1 MNIGKRIRQLRL
13 SKLMTQADLAGDQ
26 ITRNMLCNIERGTA
40 LPSLPTAMYLAG
52 RLGVPVGLLLAEEGG
67 EFPYRKMIEMPN
79 IRRAFAA
86 GDFTGCLSL
95 LHSSFP
101 AERDDELSLLCA
113 EAEFGAARNAFEEG
127 RFRRAAAAFDR
138 GVTAAGQTVYDTDS
152 LRARTA
158 VYFRYLSGVSPLL
171 LVSNGSVAL
180 YRSAG
185 ADEVAGARA
194 FGDEFC
200 EYFMAL
206 DALENGRDGEVAAYL
221 TRQEKSL
228 YAARIRALILMK
240 KEEYQEA
247 EEALEAL
254 LARPEL
260 SVGALLYE
268 IFGDLDLC
276 CRKNDDYKRAYEFA
290 GSRMGL
296 LERLLE
302 ES

>member
-158 VYFRYLSGVSPLL
+158 VYFRYLSGVSPTLSSDIL
-171 LVSNGSVAL
+171 PEN
-180 YRSAG
+180 
-185 ADEVAGARA
+185 EVAGARA

-221 TRQEKSL
+221 TRQGKSL

>member
-1 MNIGKRIRQLRL
+1 MNIGKRIRRLRL

-138 GVTAAGQTVYDTDS
+138 GVTAAEQTVYDTAS

-158 VYFRYLSGVSPLL
+158 VYFHYLSGVSPTLSSDIL
-171 LVSNGSVAL
+171 PES
-180 YRSAG
+180 
-185 ADEVAGARA
+185 EVADARA

-200 EYFMAL
+200 EYYMAL

>member
-1 MNIGKRIRQLRL
+1 MNIGKRIRRLRL

-67 EFPYRKMIEMPN
+67 EFTYRHMIEMPN
-79 IRRAFAA
+79 LRRAFAA
-86 GDFTGCLSL
+86 GDFPGCLSL
-95 LHSSFP
+95 FHSSFP

-138 GVTAAGQTVYDTDS
+138 GVTAAEQTVYDTAS

-158 VYFRYLSGVSPLL
+158 VYFHYLSGVSPTLSSDIL
-171 LVSNGSVAL
+171 PES
-180 YRSAG
+180 
-185 ADEVAGARA
+185 EVADARA

-200 EYFMAL
+200 EYYMAL

-240 KEEYQEA
+240 KEEYGQA
-247 EEALEAL
+247 QEALEAL
-254 LARPEL
+254 FGNPKL

-290 GSRMGL
+290 GSRMAL

>member
-40 LPSLPTAMYLAG
+40 LPSLPTAVYLAR
-52 RLGVPVGLLLAEEGG
+52 RLGVPVGLLLAEDGE
-67 EFPYRKMIEMPN
+67 EFPYRKMIELPN

-86 GDFTGCLSL
+86 KDFSGCLAL
-95 LHSSFP
+95 LQSAFP
-101 AERDDELSLLCA
+101 EEQDDELSLIRA
-113 EAEFGAARNAFEEG
+113 EAEFGSACAAFEDG

-138 GVTAAGQTVYDTDS
+138 AVIAAEQTVYDTAS
-152 LRARTA
+152 LYARAA
-158 VYFRYLSGVSPLL
+158 VYFRYLSSVSPTLSSDVL
-171 LVSNGSVAL
+171 P
-180 YRSAG
+180 
-185 ADEVAGARA
+185 EETVAGARA
-194 FGDEFC
+194 LGDEFC

-221 TRQEKSL
+221 ERQAKSL

-240 KEEYQEA
+240 KEEYREA
-247 EEALEAL
+247 QGALETL
-254 LARPEL
+254 LDRPEL

-268 IFGDLDLC
+268 VFGDLDLC

-290 GSRMGL
+290 GSRMAL

>member
-1 MNIGKRIRQLRL
+1 MNIGKQIRQLRL

-158 VYFRYLSGVSPLL
+158 VYFRYLSGVSPTLSSDIL
-171 LVSNGSVAL
+171 PEN
-180 YRSAG
+180 
-185 ADEVAGARA
+185 EVAGARA

>member
-113 EAEFGAARNAFEEG
+113 EAEFGAARNAFDEG

-158 VYFRYLSGVSPLL
+158 VYFRYLSGVSPTLSSDIL
-171 LVSNGSVAL
+171 PEN
-180 YRSAG
+180 
-185 ADEVAGARA
+185 EVAGARA

-290 GSRMGL
+290 DSRMGL

>member
-158 VYFRYLSGVSPLL
+158 VYFRYLSGVSPTLSSDIL
-171 LVSNGSVAL
+171 PEN
-180 YRSAG
+180 
-185 ADEVAGARA
+185 EVAGARA

-254 LARPEL
+254 LAHPEL

>member
-158 VYFRYLSGVSPLL
+158 VYFRYLSGVSPTLSSDIL
-171 LVSNGSVAL
+171 PEN
-180 YRSAG
+180 
-185 ADEVAGARA
+185 EVASARA

>member
-40 LPSLPTAMYLAG
+40 LPSLATAMYLAG

-158 VYFRYLSGVSPLL
+158 VYFRYLSGVSPTLSSDIL
-171 LVSNGSVAL
+171 PEN
-180 YRSAG
+180 
-185 ADEVAGARA
+185 EVAGARA

>member
-158 VYFRYLSGVSPLL
+158 VYFRYLSGVSPTLSSDIL
-171 LVSNGSVAL
+171 PEN
-180 YRSAG
+180 
-185 ADEVAGARA
+185 EVAGARA

-200 EYFMAL
+200 EYYMAL

>member
-1 MNIGKRIRQLRL
+1 MDIGKRIRQLRL

-158 VYFRYLSGVSPLL
+158 VYFRYLSGVSPTLSSDIL
-171 LVSNGSVAL
+171 PEN
-180 YRSAG
+180 
-185 ADEVAGARA
+185 EVAGARA

-240 KEEYQEA
+240 KEEYGQA
-247 EEALEAL
+247 QEALEAL
-254 LARPEL
+254 FGNPKL

>member
-1 MNIGKRIRQLRL
+1 MNIGKRIRRLRL

-138 GVTAAGQTVYDTDS
+138 GVTAAEQTVYDTAS

-158 VYFRYLSGVSPLL
+158 VYFHYLSGVSPTLSSDIL
-171 LVSNGSVAL
+171 PES
-180 YRSAG
+180 
-185 ADEVAGARA
+185 EVADARA

-200 EYFMAL
+200 EYYMAL

-240 KEEYQEA
+240 KEEYGQA
-247 EEALEAL
+247 QEALEAL
-254 LARPEL
+254 FGNPKL

>member
-138 GVTAAGQTVYDTDS
+138 GVTAAGQTVYDTDF

-158 VYFRYLSGVSPLL
+158 VYFRYLSGVSPTLSSDIL
-171 LVSNGSVAL
+171 PEN
-180 YRSAG
+180 
-185 ADEVAGARA
+185 EVAGARA

>member
-158 VYFRYLSGVSPLL
+158 VYFRYLSGVSPTLSSDIL
-171 LVSNGSVAL
+171 PEN
-180 YRSAG
+180 
-185 ADEVAGARA
+185 EVAGARA

-240 KEEYQEA
+240 KDEYQEA

>member
-158 VYFRYLSGVSPLL
+158 VYFRYLSGVSPTLSSDIL
-171 LVSNGSVAL
+171 PEN
-180 YRSAG
+180 
-185 ADEVAGARA
+185 EVAGARA

-228 YAARIRALILMK
+228 YAACIRALILMK

>member
-158 VYFRYLSGVSPLL
+158 VYFRYLSGVSPTLSSDIL
-171 LVSNGSVAL
+171 PEN
-180 YRSAG
+180 
-185 ADEVAGARA
+185 EVAGARA

>member
-158 VYFRYLSGVSPLL
+158 VYFRYLSGVSPTLSSDIL
-171 LVSNGSVAL
+171 PENEVS
-180 YRSAG
+180 
-185 ADEVAGARA
+185 GARA

>member
-40 LPSLPTAMYLAG
+40 LPSLPTAMYLAR

-158 VYFRYLSGVSPLL
+158 VYFRYLSGVSPTLSSDIL
-171 LVSNGSVAL
+171 PEN
-180 YRSAG
+180 
-185 ADEVAGARA
+185 EVAGARA

>member
-158 VYFRYLSGVSPLL
+158 VYFRYLSGVSPTLSSDIL
-171 LVSNGSVAL
+171 PEN
-180 YRSAG
+180 
-185 ADEVAGARA
+185 EVAGARA

-206 DALENGRDGEVAAYL
+206 DALENGRVGEVAAYL

>member
-40 LPSLPTAMYLAG
+40 LPSLPTVMYLAG

-158 VYFRYLSGVSPLL
+158 VYFRYLSGVSPTLSSDIL
-171 LVSNGSVAL
+171 PEN
-180 YRSAG
+180 
-185 ADEVAGARA
+185 EVAGARA

-290 GSRMGL
+290 GSRMAL

>member
-1 MNIGKRIRQLRL
+1 MNIGKRIRRLRL

-26 ITRNMLCNIERGTA
+26 ITRNMLCNIERGSA

-138 GVTAAGQTVYDTDS
+138 GVTAAEQTVYDTAS

-158 VYFRYLSGVSPLL
+158 VYFHYLSGVSPTLSSDIL
-171 LVSNGSVAL
+171 PES
-180 YRSAG
+180 
-185 ADEVAGARA
+185 EVADARA

-200 EYFMAL
+200 EYYMAL

-240 KEEYQEA
+240 KEEYGEA
-247 EEALEAL
+247 QEALEAL
-254 LARPEL
+254 FGNPKL

-290 GSRMGL
+290 GSRMAL

>member
-95 LHSSFP
+95 LNSSFP

-158 VYFRYLSGVSPLL
+158 VYFRYLSGVSPTLSSDIL
-171 LVSNGSVAL
+171 PEN
-180 YRSAG
+180 
-185 ADEVAGARA
+185 EVAGARA

>member
-138 GVTAAGQTVYDTDS
+138 GVTAAEQTVYDTAS

-158 VYFRYLSGVSPLL
+158 VYFHYLSGVSPTLSSDIL
-171 LVSNGSVAL
+171 PES
-180 YRSAG
+180 
-185 ADEVAGARA
+185 EVADARA

-200 EYFMAL
+200 EYYMAL

-240 KEEYQEA
+240 KEEYGQA
-247 EEALEAL
+247 QEALEAL
-254 LARPEL
+254 FGNPKL

-290 GSRMGL
+290 GSRMAL

>member
-1 MNIGKRIRQLRL
+1 
-13 SKLMTQADLAGDQ
+13 
-26 ITRNMLCNIERGTA
+26 
-40 LPSLPTAMYLAG
+40 
-52 RLGVPVGLLLAEEGG
+52 
-67 EFPYRKMIEMPN
+67 MIEMPN

-158 VYFRYLSGVSPLL
+158 VYFRYLSGVSPTLSSDIL
-171 LVSNGSVAL
+171 PEN
-180 YRSAG
+180 
-185 ADEVAGARA
+185 EVAGARA

>member
-113 EAEFGAARNAFEEG
+113 EAEFGAARNAFDEG

-158 VYFRYLSGVSPLL
+158 VYFRYLSGVSPTLSSDIL
-171 LVSNGSVAL
+171 PEN
-180 YRSAG
+180 
-185 ADEVAGARA
+185 EVAGARA

>member
-1 MNIGKRIRQLRL
+1 MKIGKRIRQLRL

-158 VYFRYLSGVSPLL
+158 VYFRYLSGVSPTLSSDIL
-171 LVSNGSVAL
+171 PEN
-180 YRSAG
+180 
-185 ADEVAGARA
+185 EVAGARA

>member
-52 RLGVPVGLLLAEEGG
+52 RLGIPVGLLLAEEGG

-158 VYFRYLSGVSPLL
+158 VYFRYLSGVSPTLSSDIL
-171 LVSNGSVAL
+171 PEN
-180 YRSAG
+180 
-185 ADEVAGARA
+185 EVAGARA

>member
-158 VYFRYLSGVSPLL
+158 VYFRYLSGVSPTLSSDIL
-171 LVSNGSVAL
+171 PEN
-180 YRSAG
+180 
-185 ADEVAGARA
+185 EVAGARA

-240 KEEYQEA
+240 KEEYGQA
-247 EEALEAL
+247 QEALEAL
-254 LARPEL
+254 FGNPKL

>member
-79 IRRAFAA
+79 ILRAFAA

-158 VYFRYLSGVSPLL
+158 VYFRYLSGVSPTLSSDIL
-171 LVSNGSVAL
+171 PEN
-180 YRSAG
+180 
-185 ADEVAGARA
+185 EVAGARA

>member
-1 MNIGKRIRQLRL
+1 MNIGKRIRRLRL

-113 EAEFGAARNAFEEG
+113 EAEFGAARNAFEGG

-138 GVTAAGQTVYDTDS
+138 GVTAAEQTVYDTAS

-158 VYFRYLSGVSPLL
+158 VYFHYLSGVSPTLSSDIL
-171 LVSNGSVAL
+171 PES
-180 YRSAG
+180 
-185 ADEVAGARA
+185 EVADARA

-200 EYFMAL
+200 EYYMAL

-240 KEEYQEA
+240 KEEYGQA
-247 EEALEAL
+247 QEALEAL
-254 LARPEL
+254 FGNPKL

-290 GSRMGL
+290 GSRMAL

>member
-1 MNIGKRIRQLRL
+1 MNIGKRIRRLRL

-138 GVTAAGQTVYDTDS
+138 GVTAAEQTVYDTAS

-158 VYFRYLSGVSPLL
+158 VYFHYLSGVSPTLSSDIL
-171 LVSNGSVAL
+171 PES
-180 YRSAG
+180 
-185 ADEVAGARA
+185 EVADARA

-200 EYFMAL
+200 EYYMAL

-240 KEEYQEA
+240 KEEYGEA
-247 EEALEAL
+247 QEALEAL
-254 LARPEL
+254 FGNPKL

-290 GSRMGL
+290 GSRMAL

>member
-101 AERDDELSLLCA
+101 TERDDELSLLCA

-158 VYFRYLSGVSPLL
+158 VYFRYLSGVSPTLSSDIL
-171 LVSNGSVAL
+171 PEN
-180 YRSAG
+180 
-185 ADEVAGARA
+185 EVAGARA

>member
-152 LRARTA
+152 LRARIA
-158 VYFRYLSGVSPLL
+158 VYFRYLSGVSPTLSSDIL
-171 LVSNGSVAL
+171 PEN
-180 YRSAG
+180 
-185 ADEVAGARA
+185 EVAGARA

>member
-52 RLGVPVGLLLAEEGG
+52 RLGVPVGLLLAEDGG

-101 AERDDELSLLCA
+101 EERDDELSLLCA
-113 EAEFGAARNAFEEG
+113 EAEFGAAKCAFEEG

-138 GVTAAGQTVYDTDS
+138 GVTAAEQTVYDTDS

-158 VYFRYLSGVSPLL
+158 VYFRYLSGTSPTLSSDIL
-171 LVSNGSVAL
+171 PES
-180 YRSAG
+180 
-185 ADEVAGARA
+185 EVAGARA

-200 EYFMAL
+200 EYYMAL

-221 TRQEKSL
+221 ARQEKSL
-228 YAARIRALILMK
+228 YATRIRALILMK
-240 KEEYQEA
+240 KEEYVQAQET
-247 EEALEAL
+247 LETL
-254 LARPEL
+254 LSNPEL

-290 GSRMGL
+290 GSRMAL

>member
-95 LHSSFP
+95 LHSSVP

-138 GVTAAGQTVYDTDS
+138 GVTAAGQTMYDTDS

-158 VYFRYLSGVSPLL
+158 VYFRYLSGVSPTLSSDIL
-171 LVSNGSVAL
+171 PEN
-180 YRSAG
+180 
-185 ADEVAGARA
+185 EVAGARA

>member
-158 VYFRYLSGVSPLL
+158 VYFRYLSGVSPTLSSDIL
-171 LVSNGSVAL
+171 PEN
-180 YRSAG
+180 
-185 ADEVAGARA
+185 EVAGARA
-194 FGDEFC
+194 FEDEFC

>member
-158 VYFRYLSGVSPLL
+158 VYFRYLSGVSPTLSSDIL
-171 LVSNGSVAL
+171 PEN
-180 YRSAG
+180 
-185 ADEVAGARA
+185 EVAGARA

-296 LERLLE
+296 LERLLG

>member
-158 VYFRYLSGVSPLL
+158 VYFRYLSGVSPTLSSDIL
-171 LVSNGSVAL
+171 PEN
-180 YRSAG
+180 
-185 ADEVAGARA
+185 EVAGARA

-240 KEEYQEA
+240 KEEYGQA
-247 EEALEAL
+247 QEALEAL
-254 LARPEL
+254 FGNPKL

-290 GSRMGL
+290 GSRMAL